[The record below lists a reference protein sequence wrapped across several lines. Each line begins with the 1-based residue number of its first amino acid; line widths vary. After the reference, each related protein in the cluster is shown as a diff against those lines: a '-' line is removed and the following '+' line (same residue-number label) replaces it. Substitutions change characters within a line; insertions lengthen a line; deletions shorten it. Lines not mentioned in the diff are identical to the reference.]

1 MRFFG
6 HSFFKLSFGSK
17 NVLVDAFM
25 GRTNG
30 TADFACLEAPKV
42 KESDLKNVDVVLV
55 SHEHFDHFDPELV
68 KQIVL
73 ENNAC
78 LVCHESLF
86 STMDLPKHLV
96 HPISANEKV
105 SVRGI
110 NVQAVDVH
118 HPKAYY
124 PMGFLV
130 SANGNGPTVFHAGDT
145 DLLDDFSKVKAD
157 IALLPIGGYE
167 TMDCVD
173 AVRATKAM
181 KPSVV
186 IPMHYNTFKMIKQDP
201 NEFKTK
207 IEKSILKTKAV
218 VLKPG
223 QSFKL

>member
-1 MRFFG
+1 VRFFG
-6 HSFFKLSFGSK
+6 HSFFRLSFGSK
-17 NVLVDAFM
+17 NVLVDPFM

-30 TADFACLEAPKV
+30 NVDFSCLEAPKV
-42 KESDLKNVDVVLV
+42 KDSDLKDIDVVLV
-55 SHEHFDHFDPELV
+55 SHEHFDHFDPDLV

-78 LVCHESLF
+78 LVCHESML
-86 STMDLPKHLV
+86 SKLDLPKRLT

-105 SVRGI
+105 SVRGVE
-110 NVQAVDVH
+110 VQAVDVH
-118 HPKAYY
+118 HPKAFY

-130 SANGNGPTVFHAGDT
+130 SGNGKTVFHAGDT
-145 DLLDDFSKVKAD
+145 DLLDDFNKIKAD

-181 KPSVV
+181 KPTVA
-186 IPMHYNTFKMIKQDP
+186 IPMHYNTFKVIQQDP
-201 NEFKTK
+201 NEFKAK